1 MSKKNIEQ
9 DVVTEQLGKAEQFV
23 ENNKQKIGMV
33 LGGLAVIAVAIFG
46 FNKYVLQ
53 PKQDEAQ
60 AQMFVAVSYF
70 EKDSLN
76 KAINGDGTYPGLV
89 EITEEYGSTK
99 AGNLAHYYLGMA
111 YLKTGEFV
119 LAIENL
125 KDFDSNDEIVSSLAL
140 GGIGDAYSELNDIKE
155 AAEYYSK
162 VYANSKNKFTAPIYL
177 LRLGLAQEE
186 LGNYSKAIDTYKI
199 LQKEFNESA
208 ESRNVAALIARAQ
221 AKSQNG

>member
-33 LGGLAVIAVAIFG
+33 LGGLAVIAVAVFG

-89 EITEEYGSTK
+89 EIIEEYGSTT

-111 YLKTGEFV
+111 YLKTGEFD

-125 KDFDSNDEIVSSLAL
+125 KDFDSDDEIVSSLAL
-140 GGIGDAYSELNDIKE
+140 GGIGDAYSELNDIKA